1 MSRMFWLRTLVSTV
15 FIMLVWSLLAVPAT
29 ALASNDGDEP
39 PDDISQQGVWFTTPG
54 GIDYGSPA
62 IYGHIESGKISVS
75 VPPTGLAPTK
85 GLRVVITDAT
95 YGRQSALLR
104 PSRLVI
110 DRPRFC
116 GVPPNYRIGWDVP
129 PGYQP
134 QEVIVYYPE
143 ADGTWYPLR
152 YEVDWYDLNTIAT
165 WRRQKFQMVYSDL
178 RALWYDLRAAKQ
190 HQQHSR
196 AVRISKRIRVTQKL
210 LGAIKPAHS
219 SCSGGPYTK
228 AP

>member
-1 MSRMFWLRTLVSTV
+1 MSHMLWLRALVSSV
-15 FIMLVWSLLAVPAT
+15 FFALVWSVLVVPT
-29 ALASNDGDEP
+29 PALASNDGDGSS
-39 PDDISQQGVWFTTPG
+39 DDISQQGVWFTTPG

-95 YGRQSALLR
+95 YGRQSALMK

-129 PGYQP
+129 PGYQT

-152 YEVDWYDLNTIAT
+152 YEVDWYDYRTIAS
-165 WRRQKFQMVYSDL
+165 WRKESFQMVYSEL
-178 RALWYDLRAAKQ
+178 RGLWYDLRAAKKQ
-190 HQQHSR
+190 HQR
-196 AVRISKRIRVTQKL
+196 YRVVRIIKRIKVTKRL
-210 LGAIKPAHS
+210 LGAIKPSYS
-219 SCSGGPYTK
+219 SCFGGPYTA